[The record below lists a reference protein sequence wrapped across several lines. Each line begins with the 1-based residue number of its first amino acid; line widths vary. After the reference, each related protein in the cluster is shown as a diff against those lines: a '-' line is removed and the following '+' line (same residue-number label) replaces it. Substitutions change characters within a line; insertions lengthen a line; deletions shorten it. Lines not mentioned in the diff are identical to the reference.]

1 MREDSGFGSGLPS
14 NDGGYNI
21 HAEFND
27 KYPQPPK
34 SNHNVV
40 KFMLVSIV
48 VVVAIAIIS
57 SAVDAYSEHQA
68 KAAEDARQEFA
79 AEVENMDL
87 SPYCKKYIKDLSVTK
102 TDFNGTG
109 GSSYDNDLYHSNS
122 ISIEGTSVGTE
133 RLSHQQV
140 YNYMFATLNE
150 LYDDIEFMCADSIYV
165 HHLNRGHALN
175 HGDRVYH
182 YRNYISFYLRD
193 SNNEY
198 SVSLFYPPAQATNKS
213 YFVKAISSENK
224 GEEWSYRVTDKNGDY
239 IFEASNH
246 LDSDAVRAER
256 NRQYKSRYGSSS
268 KSNSSTSSSSSSKR
282 RSSGTYKKDTYN
294 SSRYKDADSFAE
306 DYYEDFYDYD
316 DYEDDEDAYDAAVD
330 YWNDWND

>member
-1 MREDSGFGSGLPS
+1 MWEDSGFGSGLPS

-57 SAVDAYSEHQA
+57 SAVDAYSEHQS

-122 ISIEGTSVGTE
+122 ITIEGISAGTE

-150 LYDDIEFMCADSIYV
+150 LYDDIEAMCADSTYV
-165 HHLNRGHALN
+165 HHLNRGHAMN
-175 HGDRVYH
+175 RGDRVYH
-182 YRNYISFYLRD
+182 YRNYINFYLSD
-193 SNNEY
+193 SEYEY
-198 SVSLFYPPAQATNKS
+198 SVSLFYPPVQAANKKF
-213 YFVKAISSENK
+213 FVKALSSENK
-224 GEEWSYRVTDKNGDY
+224 GEEWSYRITDKNGDY
-239 IFEASNH
+239 IFEYSH
-246 LDSDAVRAER
+246 HYDSDAVRAER
-256 NRQYKSRYGSSS
+256 EQQRITTNRSSS
-268 KSNSSTSSSSSSKR
+268 ESSTSR
-282 RSSGTYKKDTYN
+282 RTGGTYKKKDTYN

-316 DYEDDEDAYDAAVD
+316 DYEDDDDAYDAAVD

>member
-1 MREDSGFGSGLPS
+1 MWEDSGFGSGLHGIDSLFDSNHDGHLNAFESDHAECFLHDCDTFDQVLAKEGSLSSGRNYSSAKNQRASVSVSVNEHYTKNQSSSTPPPS
-14 NDGGYNI
+14 NDDDYNI
-21 HAEFND
+21 HSEFND
-27 KYPQPPK
+27 KYPQAPK

-40 KFMLVSIV
+40 KLMLVSIV

-57 SAVDAYSEHQA
+57 NAVDSYSEHQA

-122 ISIEGTSVGTE
+122 ITIEGMAVGTE

-150 LYDDIEFMCADSIYV
+150 LYDDIESMCADSIYV

-224 GEEWSYRVTDKNGDY
+224 GEEWSYRILIRMVIIY
-239 IFEASNH
+239 
-246 LDSDAVRAER
+246 
-256 NRQYKSRYGSSS
+256 SRLQII
-268 KSNSSTSSSSSSKR
+268 
-282 RSSGTYKKDTYN
+282 
-294 SSRYKDADSFAE
+294 
-306 DYYEDFYDYD
+306 
-316 DYEDDEDAYDAAVD
+316 
-330 YWNDWND
+330 